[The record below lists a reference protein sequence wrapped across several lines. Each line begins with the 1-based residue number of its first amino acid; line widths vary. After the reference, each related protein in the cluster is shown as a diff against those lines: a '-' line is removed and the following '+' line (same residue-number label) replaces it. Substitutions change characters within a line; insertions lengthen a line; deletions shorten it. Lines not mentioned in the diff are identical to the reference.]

1 MRGFLLDGVWFDAYT
16 SMMATLRKDE
26 VHGLC
31 EQVASECS
39 CEGLRQASRAISK
52 LYEAGYAH
60 LDLTAT
66 QFAILVAVHLHV
78 RAPLSRL
85 AERLVLDRTSLY
97 RAVKPL
103 VRRKAL
109 VIQPGRD
116 RRERVAVLTPSGQ
129 RLLAEAIPIWKATQ
143 DRFGS
148 AVGPAARVALRSQI
162 AGVIPAVQA
171 LLPDDSLQS
180 PTE

>member
-1 MRGFLLDGVWFDAYT
+1 
-16 SMMATLRKDE
+16 MATLTKGEIHR
-26 VHGLC
+26 LC
-31 EQVASECS
+31 ERVASECS

-52 LYEAGYAH
+52 LYEAGYAQ

-129 RLLAEAIPIWKATQ
+129 RLLAQALPIWKATQ
-143 DRFGS
+143 ARFGS
-148 AVGPAARVALRSQI
+148 AVGPAAHLALRSQI
-162 AGVIPAVQA
+162 AGLIPAVQE
-171 LLPDDSLQS
+171 LPPDDSPRS
-180 PTE
+180 PTQ

>member
-1 MRGFLLDGVWFDAYT
+1 
-16 SMMATLRKDE
+16 MATLGRSE
-26 VHGLC
+26 IHRLC

-66 QFAILVAVHLHV
+66 QFAILVAVHLYV

-109 VIQPGRD
+109 LIEPGRD
-116 RRERVAVLTPSGQ
+116 LRERVAVLTPSGQ
-129 RLLAEAIPIWKATQ
+129 RLLAGALPIWKATQ
-143 DRFGS
+143 ERFGG
-148 AVGPAARVALRSQI
+148 AVGPAARVALRSSVADAI
-162 AGVIPAVQA
+162 AAAQA
-171 LLPDDSLQS
+171 LLPADSAQL

>member
-1 MRGFLLDGVWFDAYT
+1 MG
-16 SMMATLRKDE
+16 TLTKGEIHR
-26 VHGLC
+26 LC
-31 EQVASECS
+31 ERAASECS

-66 QFAILVAVHLHV
+66 QFAILVAVHLRV

-103 VRRKAL
+103 VRRKAV

-116 RRERVAVLTPSGQ
+116 RRERVAVLTPYGQ
-129 RLLAEAIPIWKATQ
+129 RLLAQAIPIWKATQ
-143 DRFGS
+143 VRFGS
-148 AVGPAARVALRSQI
+148 AVGPAAHLALRSQI
-162 AGVIPAVQA
+162 AGLIPAVQG
-171 LLPDDSLQS
+171 LLPDDSPRS

>member
-1 MRGFLLDGVWFDAYT
+1 
-16 SMMATLRKDE
+16 MAALRRSE
-26 VHGLC
+26 IHRLC
-31 EQVASECS
+31 EQAASECS

-109 VIQPGRD
+109 LIEPGRD
-116 RRERVAVLTPSGQ
+116 LRERVAVLTPAGQ
-129 RLLAEAIPIWKATQ
+129 RLLERAIPLWKAAQ
-143 DRFGS
+143 ERFAG
-148 AVGPAARVALRSQI
+148 AVGPAASAALRSRV
-162 AGVIPAVQA
+162 ADVVAAAQA
-171 LLPDDSLQS
+171 LPPVDPPPFS
-180 PTE
+180 PE